1 MNCIRALATPGPVT
15 AVHRN
20 ALVAWRR
27 SAYSAPIDEARRRNH
42 RPKGTAMTQATSL
55 PVQARLVAFLGAVL
69 TSATVLGATA
79 FGMNPAAPSA
89 ELPMIVLER
98 VTVEAPR
105 IN

>member
-1 MNCIRALATPGPVT
+1 
-15 AVHRN
+15 
-20 ALVAWRR
+20 
-27 SAYSAPIDEARRRNH
+27 
-42 RPKGTAMTQATSL
+42 
-55 PVQARLVAFLGAVL
+55 VL